1 MINQKIVLCVPTL
14 NPGTLAA
21 KMVNALKMQ
30 TLKPSEILI
39 IDSASDDDSINE
51 YRRIGARILPVLRKD
66 FDHGG
71 TRNIVFRTIE
81 ADIYIFL
88 TQDAIP
94 TDIYALEKLV
104 AALKND
110 ATLALVYGRQAAAD
124 DASTFAKHA
133 RFFNYPEGSDV
144 IVKKAEDIPRLGFKT
159 AFCSN
164 SFSAYRRSAMEKI
177 DFFPLNTLFAED
189 SISAARLLQI
199 GWNIG
204 YVPDA
209 VVLHSHDYT
218 LKQDFCRY
226 FDVGAFHSMNPWYL
240 KFLGGAE
247 GEGVKFVRSEYIW
260 LKKEKISF
268 PFIKVVIRNGI
279 RFLGYKVGRF
289 QEKVPIFM
297 KRKMTTNRAFWNR
310 RAVTGHSPD
319 N

>member
-1 MINQKIVLCVPTL
+1 MINKKIVLCVPTL
-14 NPGTLAA
+14 NPGELAE
-21 KMVNALKMQ
+21 KMVQALKVQ

-39 IDSASDDDSINE
+39 IDSASDDGSIDE
-51 YRRIGARILPVLRKD
+51 YKRIGARIIPVLRKD

-71 TRNIVFRTIE
+71 TRNIAFRTIK

-94 TDIYALEKLV
+94 TDMYALEKLV
-104 AALKND
+104 SALSNNP
-110 ATLALVYGRQAAAD
+110 TLALVYGRQVAAVD
-124 DASTFAKHA
+124 SGTFAKHA
-133 RFFNYPEGSDV
+133 RFFNYPEGRDV
-144 IVKKAEDIPRLGFKT
+144 VVKRAEDIPRLGFKT

-189 SISAARLLQI
+189 SISAAKLLQL

-240 KFLGGAE
+240 KFLGAAE
-247 GEGVKFVRSEYIW
+247 GEGIKFVRSEYSW
-260 LKKEKISF
+260 LKKERISF
-268 PFIKVVIRNGI
+268 PLIKVVLRNAI
-279 RFLGYKVGRF
+279 RFVGYKVGRF
-289 QEKVPIFM
+289 QDKIPNFM

-310 RAVTGHSPD
+310 RANTKRV
-319 N
+319 